1 MKRPKPFETSRKV
14 LATALCVGLLPAVLA
29 AETPRYSADVPLSIL
44 TPDVVETDRL
54 GTLEFFDGGPTPETA
69 RKAFDNLDF
78 MRGVETFLQG
88 LQVASIQAFCDGLD
102 SIGSGPGNI
111 AITEGLLDARSLLLT
126 PNSTTVYVVGCLD
139 LKEGPV
145 VLELPAGMLGPV
157 DDAFFRWVTDVGVT
171 GPDQGRGGRYLFV
184 GPDYQGP
191 LPDVGFHIVR
201 SQTYMNWLLT
211 RAFVSE
217 AGLQSTVDGVKA
229 TMKLYPLAE
238 LGTPQEQ
245 VFVNLTGN
253 QVNTIHANDFS
264 YFEELNDAIQREPA
278 GAFPPE
284 FVGLLASVGIKKGQE
299 FAPDERM
306 KTILTEA
313 AKVGNAT
320 ARAMAYQPRDRDLF
334 FWEDRGWY
342 TSFVGGSHEFLING
356 GLNLNYRTMFHYMAT
371 GITPAM
377 SEPQVGSGS
386 VYAFT
391 PHDAGGAYLDGGKT
405 YKVTLPAPV
414 PANDFWSF
422 VVYDNQH
429 RSMLETDQR
438 LAGLDSTLE
447 GLVANEDGSYTVWFG
462 PEAPKG
468 KDGNWIQTTPGKS
481 FSTILRLYG
490 PLEPWFNKAW
500 RPGDLERVK

>member
-1 MKRPKPFETSRKV
+1 MNRV
-14 LATALCVGLLPAVLA
+14 NNLAKSSKFLAATFAAGLLPMALV
-29 AETPRYSADVPLSIL
+29 AESPKYAADVPESIL
-44 TPDVVETDRL
+44 TPNIVETNRL

-69 RKAFDNLDF
+69 QKVFDNLDF
-78 MRGVETFLQG
+78 MRGVESFLQG
-88 LQVASIQAFCDGLD
+88 VQVASIQAFCDGLE
-102 SIGSGPGNI
+102 SVGAGPGNI
-111 AITEGLLDARSLLLT
+111 AITEELLDARSLLLT

-139 LKEGPV
+139 LQDGPV
-145 VLELPAGMLGPV
+145 VLELPPGMLGPV

-184 GPDYQGP
+184 GPDYEGT
-191 LPDVGFHIVR
+191 LPEAGFHVVR

-211 RAFVSE
+211 RAFVTEDGLE
-217 AGLQSTVDGVKA
+217 ATVNGVKA
-229 TMKLYPLAE
+229 AMKTYPLAE
-238 LGTPQEQ
+238 LGMEKEQ
-245 VFVNLTGN
+245 VFVDMTGK
-253 QVNTIHANDFS
+253 QINTIHANDVSF
-264 YFEELNDAIQREPA
+264 YDELNDAIQREPA

-284 FVGLLASVGIKKGQE
+284 FVGLLASVGIIRGQE
-299 FAPDERM
+299 FSPDPRM
-306 KTILTEA
+306 TAILTDA
-313 AKVGNAT
+313 VAVGNAT
-320 ARAMAYQPRDRDLF
+320 ARAMAYQPRNPALY

-342 TSFVGGSHEFLING
+342 TSFVGGSHEFMENG
-356 GLNLNYRTMFHYMAT
+356 GLNLDYRTMFHYMAT

-377 SEPQVGSGS
+377 SAPQVGSGS

-391 PHDAGGAYLDGGKT
+391 PHDADGAYLDGGKT

-447 GLVANEDGSYTVWFG
+447 SVVSNEDGSYTVWFG
-462 PEAPKG
+462 PEAPEG
-468 KDGNWIQTTPGKS
+468 KEGNWIQTMSGKS

-490 PLEPWFNKAW
+490 PLEPWFDKTW
-500 RPGDLERVK
+500 RPGDLELIQ